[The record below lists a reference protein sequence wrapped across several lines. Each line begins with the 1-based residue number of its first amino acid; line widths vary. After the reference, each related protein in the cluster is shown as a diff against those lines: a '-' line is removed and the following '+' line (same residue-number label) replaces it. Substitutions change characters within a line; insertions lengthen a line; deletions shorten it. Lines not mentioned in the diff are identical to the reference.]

1 MTFTRTHLE
10 QALTAEQLRITMII
24 RIALMLGISF
34 FYVVILLLYFVR
46 KPESFS
52 QPDVSLMNI
61 LSAIHAMLT
70 VVLTATAISISKL
83 PLRPDRLA
91 GQPASQTPEEL
102 ALQAVGLHRVSSL
115 LLMAPIEGAA
125 FIGAAICMIGV
136 QNGTMALY
144 PMYWLNAAS
153 AILFVLVG
161 IMTFPTRE
169 RVIETLESSF
179 VQR

>member
-1 MTFTRTHLE
+1 MTVTRTHLE

-24 RIALMLGISF
+24 RIVLMLGISF
-34 FYVVILLLYFVR
+34 FYFVILLLYFLR
-46 KPESFS
+46 KPDTLS
-52 QPDVSLMNI
+52 QPDVSLMNM
-61 LSAIHAMLT
+61 LSVIHAMIT
-70 VVLTATAISISKL
+70 VVLTATAFFISKL
-83 PLRPDRLA
+83 PLRPERLA
-91 GQPASQTPEEL
+91 GPPASLTPEEM

-144 PMYWLNAAS
+144 PIYWLNAAS
-153 AILFVLVG
+153 AVLFVLVG
-161 IMTFPTRE
+161 IMTFPMRE
-169 RVIETLESSF
+169 RVIEILESSF